1 MPGESGAEIFYIGK
15 AALPRYLFY
24 TIVAGAQKIHCM
36 VKAQPQ
42 NVLQGRNP
50 KMLPVYPAEVNF
62 ADKAGFC
69 CLGNCQLGISKMPP
83 DHMYPRGDHGGN
95 GLLGLV

>member
-36 VKAQPQ
+36 VKA
-42 NVLQGRNP
+42 
-50 KMLPVYPAEVNF
+50 
-62 ADKAGFC
+62 
-69 CLGNCQLGISKMPP
+69 
-83 DHMYPRGDHGGN
+83 
-95 GLLGLV
+95 